1 MDEYNHYRTL
11 AGCDIMARE
20 SRLEQTR
27 SSLSKSHIMNNHGPS
42 FRALFPLIVA
52 CSLALTGFGGCSQ
65 GEKPLPSVFGVQ
77 VERGEGDLAD
87 RVLVT
92 WDASTDSRVE
102 GYAIYRAEEGLGST
116 PGEKSEYVL
125 QAVTFA
131 TQYNDEEVHTTE
143 LYPSIMYYYQITV
156 IAEDGSRG
164 PMSEEVSVEYS
175 PAS

>member
-1 MDEYNHYRTL
+1 MRRHLLPFRT
-11 AGCDIMARE
+11 
-20 SRLEQTR
+20 
-27 SSLSKSHIMNNHGPS
+27 
-42 FRALFPLIVA
+42 LFPL
-52 CSLALTGFGGCSQ
+52 LAVSCVILAGFGGCSQ
-65 GEKPLPSVFGVQ
+65 GEKPLPSVFGVH
-77 VERGEGDLAD
+77 VERGAGDHEGGL
-87 RVLVT
+87 LVT

-143 LYPSIMYYYQITV
+143 LYPSILYYYQITV

-164 PMSEEVSVEYS
+164 PMSEEVSIEYS
-175 PAS
+175 PVQ

>member
-1 MDEYNHYRTL
+1 MHKH
-11 AGCDIMARE
+11 
-20 SRLEQTR
+20 
-27 SSLSKSHIMNNHGPS
+27 SLP
-42 FRALFPLIVA
+42 FRALLPLLVI
-52 CSLALTGFGGCSQ
+52 CSVILAGLGGCSQ
-65 GEKPLPSVFGVQ
+65 GEKPLPAVFGVQ
-77 VERGEGDLAD
+77 VERGDGDLAE

-116 PGEKSEYVL
+116 PGEKSEFVL
-125 QAVTFA
+125 QAITFA
-131 TQYNDEEVHTTE
+131 TRYIDEEVHTTE